1 MQFPPCFHC
10 GLESHPDFSAPINN
24 VQQPFCCLGCQAV
37 ALTIAGSGLAD
48 FYRFRSE
55 PNNRAKSAKMNFS
68 AFDDAEVQKE
78 FVVDLADGTKQANLI
93 IAGISCA
100 ACVWLIERHLKSL
113 PGVLSCGVNSLN
125 HRAFIKY
132 NPSQIALSDIFIA
145 LAAIGYNP
153 EPQHAQA
160 QFNYWREQ
168 QRTSLIRLGV
178 AGISMMQA
186 GMVAVGLYAGALQ
199 GLDEHWQTILRWIT
213 CLFAIPVVF
222 YSSQPFYSG
231 AWRALSLK
239 KLNMDVSVS
248 IALLIAFF
256 ASFYAS
262 VTQTGEVYF
271 ESIAMFAFIL
281 LAGRYIEQ
289 RARFRNF
296 QQGTQ
301 GIHALPL
308 AAARI
313 NQEQTCEELVPV
325 SRLQIGDQIKVT
337 AGEVFPCDGTVMSGE
352 SYAIESLISGE
363 SQPQAKVA
371 GSPILAGSINGDA
384 ALIIAVTATGPNTQL
399 AKIEQL
405 MDEASTN
412 RPKQLSF
419 NDRISS
425 YFIGIVL
432 VIASGAFIAWH
443 FIAPEKALWIA
454 LSVLVVTCP
463 CALAIAMPA
472 AWICALNHLRQK
484 GVLIKSSEFFERI
497 NKVTHVVFDKTGT
510 LTDGELTLANIIVLQ
525 GTQAQALGVIASLEA
540 NSVHPIAQ
548 AFTHIPS
555 AGRVQNN
562 KVVANQGVEGNING
576 NMYRFGSASF
586 AAPDNTP
593 SYPGVG
599 QWLLLTGNG
608 AAIAWVQLQDKI
620 RPQAKVCIEQLNQ
633 AGYTCEIISGDRKEN
648 VAQLASQ
655 LGVDRWRADSTPQD
669 KLESLRRYQTQHQI
683 VMMVGDGI
691 NDVPVLAGADASLA
705 MGRASTLAQTQA
717 QAVLI
722 QSDLSLINY
731 LFRYAARLEHIIK
744 QNFYWALAYN
754 CIAIPAA
761 VLGLIPPWLAAVG
774 MSTSSL
780 IVIANSLR
788 LT

>member
-548 AFTHIPS
+548 AFTHIAS

-562 KVVANQGVEGNING
+562 KVVANQGVEGSING
-576 NMYRFGSASF
+576 TMYRFGSASF
-586 AAPDNTP
+586 AAPANTP

>member
-145 LAAIGYNP
+145 LTAIGYNP

-296 QQGTQ
+296 QQ
-301 GIHALPL
+301 
-308 AAARI
+308 R
-313 NQEQTCEELVPV
+313 
-325 SRLQIGDQIKVT
+325 
-337 AGEVFPCDGTVMSGE
+337 
-352 SYAIESLISGE
+352 
-363 SQPQAKVA
+363 
-371 GSPILAGSINGDA
+371 
-384 ALIIAVTATGPNTQL
+384 
-399 AKIEQL
+399 
-405 MDEASTN
+405 
-412 RPKQLSF
+412 
-419 NDRISS
+419 
-425 YFIGIVL
+425 
-432 VIASGAFIAWH
+432 
-443 FIAPEKALWIA
+443 
-454 LSVLVVTCP
+454 
-463 CALAIAMPA
+463 
-472 AWICALNHLRQK
+472 
-484 GVLIKSSEFFERI
+484 KSE
-497 NKVTHVVFDKTGT
+497 
-510 LTDGELTLANIIVLQ
+510 
-525 GTQAQALGVIASLEA
+525 
-540 NSVHPIAQ
+540 
-548 AFTHIPS
+548 
-555 AGRVQNN
+555 
-562 KVVANQGVEGNING
+562 
-576 NMYRFGSASF
+576 
-586 AAPDNTP
+586 
-593 SYPGVG
+593 
-599 QWLLLTGNG
+599 
-608 AAIAWVQLQDKI
+608 
-620 RPQAKVCIEQLNQ
+620 
-633 AGYTCEIISGDRKEN
+633 
-648 VAQLASQ
+648 
-655 LGVDRWRADSTPQD
+655 
-669 KLESLRRYQTQHQI
+669 
-683 VMMVGDGI
+683 
-691 NDVPVLAGADASLA
+691 
-705 MGRASTLAQTQA
+705 
-717 QAVLI
+717 
-722 QSDLSLINY
+722 
-731 LFRYAARLEHIIK
+731 
-744 QNFYWALAYN
+744 
-754 CIAIPAA
+754 
-761 VLGLIPPWLAAVG
+761 
-774 MSTSSL
+774 
-780 IVIANSLR
+780 
-788 LT
+788 

>member
-1 MQFPPCFHC
+1 MPFPPCYHC
-10 GLESHPDFSAPINN
+10 GLESHPDYAAPINN
-24 VQQPFCCLGCQAV
+24 QPQHFCCLGCQAV

-55 PNNRAKSAKMNFS
+55 PNNRAKASKMNFS

-78 FVVDLADGTKQANLI
+78 FVLELTTGTKQANLI
-93 IAGISCA
+93 ISGITCA
-100 ACVWLIERHLKSL
+100 ACVWLIERHLNSL

-145 LAAIGYNP
+145 LHAIGYNP

-168 QRTSLIRLGV
+168 QRTALIRLGV

-199 GLDEHWQTILRWIT
+199 GLDEHWQSILRWIT

-231 AWRALSLK
+231 AWRALKLK
-239 KLNMDVSVS
+239 KLSMDVSVS
-248 IALLIAFF
+248 LALLLAFF

-262 VTQTGEVYF
+262 WTQTGEVYF

-296 QQGTQ
+296 QQGSK
-301 GIHALPL
+301 GVHALPL
-308 AAARI
+308 AATRV
-313 NQEQTCEELVPV
+313 NKEQTNEELIPV
-325 SRLQIGDQIKVT
+325 SRLQKGDQVRVT
-337 AGEVFPCDGTVMSGE
+337 AGELFPCDGTVVFGE

-363 SQPQAKVA
+363 SQPQTKKP
-371 GSPILAGSINGDA
+371 GSEVLAGSINGDA
-384 ALIIAVTATGPNTQL
+384 ALVISVTATGPNTQL

-405 MDEASTN
+405 MDEASAN
-412 RPKQLSF
+412 RPKHLSF

-425 YFIGIVL
+425 YFIAVVL
-432 VIASGAFIAWH
+432 IIAAGSFIAWH

-484 GVLIKSSEFFERI
+484 GVLIKSSDFFERI
-497 NKVTHVVFDKTGT
+497 NKITHVVFDKTGT
-510 LTDGELTLANIIVLQ
+510 LTDGELTLANMLMLQ
-525 GTQAQALGVIASLEA
+525 GAQAQALGIIASLEA
-540 NSVHPIAQ
+540 SSVHPIAQ
-548 AFTHIPS
+548 AFMHIPS
-555 AGRVQNN
+555 AGRAHNSRVI
-562 KVVANQGVEGNING
+562 ANQGVEGCIN
-576 NMYRFGSASF
+576 NVLYRFGSAQF
-586 AAPDNTP
+586 AAPSNP
-593 SYPGVG
+593 PGYPGLG
-599 QWLLLTGNG
+599 QWLLLTADGEPM
-608 AAIAWVQLQDKI
+608 AWVQLQDKI
-620 RPQAKVCIEQLNQ
+620 RPQAPDCIEQLKR
-633 AGYTCEIISGDRKEN
+633 AGYSCEIISGDRQEN
-648 VAQLASQ
+648 VEQLASK
-655 LGVDRWRADSTPQD
+655 LSVLRWQANATPQD
-669 KLESLRRYQTQHQI
+669 KLTRLRRYQEQHQA

-691 NDVPVLAGADASLA
+691 NDVPVLAAADTSLA

-731 LFRYAARLEHIIK
+731 LFRYAARLHTIIK

-761 VLGLIPPWLAAVG
+761 VMGLVPPWLAAVG

-788 LT
+788 LS

>member
-1 MQFPPCFHC
+1 
-10 GLESHPDFSAPINN
+10 LESHPDFSAPINN

-132 NPSQIALSDIFIA
+132 NHSQIALSDIFIA
-145 LAAIGYNP
+145 LTAIGYNP

-262 VTQTGEVYF
+262 ITQTGEVYF

-301 GIHALPL
+301 GTHALPL

-337 AGEVFPCDGTVMSGE
+337 AGEVFPCDGTVISGE

-432 VIASGAFIAWH
+432 VIASGAFIVWH
-443 FIAPEKALWIA
+443 FIAPERALWIA

-562 KVVANQGVEGNING
+562 KVVANQGVEGSING
-576 NMYRFGSASF
+576 TMYRFGSASF
-586 AAPDNTP
+586 AAPANTP

-633 AGYTCEIISGDRKEN
+633 AGYSCEIISGDRKEN

>member
-1 MQFPPCFHC
+1 
-10 GLESHPDFSAPINN
+10 
-24 VQQPFCCLGCQAV
+24 
-37 ALTIAGSGLAD
+37 
-48 FYRFRSE
+48 
-55 PNNRAKSAKMNFS
+55 MNFA

-78 FVVDLADGTKQANLI
+78 FVVELADGAKQANLI
-93 IAGISCA
+93 IAGITCA

-113 PGVLSCGVNSLN
+113 PGILSCGVNSLN
-125 HRAFIKY
+125 HRAFIRY
-132 NPSQIALSDIFIA
+132 APAEIALSDIFIA
-145 LAAIGYNP
+145 LNAIGYNP
-153 EPQHAQA
+153 EPQRAQS

-168 QRTSLIRLGV
+168 QRTALIRLGV

-222 YSSQPFYSG
+222 YSSQPFYAG

-248 IALLIAFF
+248 LALLIAFF

-296 QQGTQ
+296 QQGVNGTHT
-301 GIHALPL
+301 IPL
-308 AAARI
+308 AALRV
-313 NQEQTCEELVPV
+313 NETQTLEELIPV
-325 SRLQIGDQIKVT
+325 SRVQTGDHIKVT
-337 AGEVFPCDGTVMSGE
+337 AGELFPCDGTVVSGE

-363 SQPQAKVA
+363 SQPQPKKP
-371 GSPILAGSINGDA
+371 GSQVLAGSINGDA
-384 ALIIAVTATGPNTQL
+384 ALVIAVTATGPNTQL
-399 AKIEQL
+399 AAIEQL
-405 MDEASTN
+405 MDEASAN
-412 RPKQLSF
+412 RPRYLSF
-419 NDRISS
+419 NDRISN
-425 YFIGIVL
+425 YFIAAVL
-432 VIASGAFIAWH
+432 VVAAGSFTAWH
-443 FIAPEKALWIA
+443 FIAPAKALWIA

-484 GVLIKSSEFFERI
+484 GVLIKSSDFFERI
-497 NKVTHVVFDKTGT
+497 NKVTRIVFDKTGT
-510 LTDGELTLANIIVLQ
+510 LTDGELTLAQVIALQ
-525 GTQAQALGVIASLEA
+525 GTQEQALSVIASLEA
-540 NSVHPIAQ
+540 ASVHPIAQ
-548 AFTHIPS
+548 AFLNIPS
-555 AGRVQNN
+555 AGRVDNN
-562 KVVANQGVEGNING
+562 RVVANQGVEGNIQG
-576 NMYRFGSASF
+576 IFYRFGAAHF
-586 AAPDNTP
+586 AAPACP
-593 SYPGVG
+593 PAYPGVG
-599 QWLLLTGNG
+599 QWLLLTADG
-608 AAIAWVQLQDKI
+608 APMAWVQLQDKI
-620 RPQAKVCIEQLNQ
+620 RPQAKTCLEQLTQ
-633 AGYTCEIISGDRKEN
+633 AGYTCEIISGDRQEN
-648 VAQLASQ
+648 VEQLASQ
-655 LGVDRWRADSTPQD
+655 LGVEQWQANATPQD
-669 KLESLRRYQTQHQI
+669 KLTRLLQYQQNQA

-722 QSDLSLINY
+722 QSDLALINY
-731 LFRYAARLEHIIK
+731 LFHYAARLQHIIK

-761 VLGLIPPWLAAVG
+761 VMGWVPPWLAAVG

-780 IVIANSLR
+780 IVIMNSLR
-788 LT
+788 LA